1 MEPSVLIFMTCFAL
15 VLISSVIIAARIDSK
30 NEQLL
35 IAEVERE
42 EKSHQIS

>member
-1 MEPSVLIFMTCFAL
+1 MEPSMLTFMTCFAAVMIGS
-15 VLISSVIIAARIDSK
+15 VLIAARIDSK

-42 EKSHQIS
+42 EQQA